1 MNSNSQKLLNLIA
14 KVVADSPQ
22 KRITFAEYM
31 DLVLYH
37 PHYGY
42 YSSGTVQIGSQG
54 DFFTS
59 SSLGADFG
67 ELLGK
72 QLVEIW
78 SILGQPPSF
87 SFVEMGAGQ
96 GSLAGDILVYL
107 QHYAPQLLKNLTYII
122 IDQSPGL
129 VTRQQE
135 LLQPWLEQGVNIRW
149 QDWQEIPEN
158 SLVGCCFSNELVD
171 AFPVHQIVWQESK
184 LQEVYLTLW
193 EDKLGE
199 VIAEPSTPQL
209 ADYFTEL
216 GINFDNDNYPDGYR
230 SEVNL
235 AALSW
240 LETIAN
246 RLKKGYLITIDYGYN
261 ATKYYHPQRIQ
272 GTLQCYYQHRRHN
285 DPYLNPGCQDI
296 TSHVNF
302 TALELW
308 GESFGLQKVGLT
320 QQAMFLMSLGLG
332 ERLQALSDGTYNL
345 QEILQR
351 RDALHQLID
360 PTGLGGFKVLV
371 QGKGLE
377 GGEVLQGLRD
387 GLV

>member
-96 GSLAGDILVYL
+96 GSLAGDILAYL

-149 QDWQEIPEN
+149 QDWQEISEN

-285 DPYLNPGCQDI
+285 NPYLNPGCQDI

-360 PTGLGGFKVLV
+360 PTGLGVFKVLV

>member
-285 DPYLNPGCQDI
+285 NPYLNPGCQDI

-360 PTGLGGFKVLV
+360 PTGLGVFKVLV